1 MKTKTKKVVAVGIG
15 AVAVAGALAYLF
27 TGKRGEKNKAIVK
40 KWVEMAKKEI
50 LAKVKKAKN
59 LTQEGYAELIDK
71 ALSKY
76 EGLKE
81 VTPAELKELKQEL
94 KAHWAVISK
103 QVVAKKKEAKK
114 D

>member
-15 AVAVAGALAYLF
+15 AVAVAGALTYLF

-76 EGLKE
+76 EGLKD

-94 KAHWAVISK
+94 KAYWAVISK